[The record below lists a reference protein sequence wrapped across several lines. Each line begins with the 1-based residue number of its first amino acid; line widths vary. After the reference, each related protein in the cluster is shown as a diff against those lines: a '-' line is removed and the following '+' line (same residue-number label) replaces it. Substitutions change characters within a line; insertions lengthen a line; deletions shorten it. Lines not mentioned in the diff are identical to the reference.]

1 MCDICSKTFYTSHM
15 DPKEYKNYDLEQ
27 DVHRITLYSTVARD
41 HQHMSQRK
49 RLYLHLDMNCFYAQ
63 VEQQAY
69 NLYGLPVAMGGW
81 RKPNGVARGIVA
93 TASYE
98 ARALGIK
105 TAMSAFEASQICP
118 YLVFKQIDYDKY
130 KAISGTLKLIL
141 DGYSP
146 DVEKYSM
153 DEYFMDITFL
163 LKKSRRQM
171 EAYARKLKG
180 EIYDR
185 LGLVC
190 SIGIA
195 TSKTY
200 SKLASDLQKPK
211 GLSLILTPDDA
222 AQFIYPLPIDEV
234 WGIGRRRAEHLKKYG
249 IRTIADAVKQGKV
262 PFQKLFG
269 EMQGQLFWETVAGR
283 DRARVL
289 TDEIHIPDE
298 VSYMHTFSD
307 WTEDP
312 VEVKGEIVKAV
323 RKVCYRMR
331 GYRRKARRW
340 GCHIRFQEAH
350 WEGHSFTFSTSGFTN
365 LDDYVLEAGLPEAM
379 RIVNSALKRG
389 IKIRGV
395 GLHTIEMQQTEQGE
409 LFFEEDEQLRQLT
422 RAADCLN
429 NCYGPDTVSKAAIH
443 ESVKGK
449 THFVNRS

>member
-1 MCDICSKTFYTSHM
+1 M
-15 DPKEYKNYDLEQ
+15 DPENYNDYDLEQ
-27 DVHRITLYSTVARD
+27 DVHRITLYSTVARE
-41 HQHMSQRK
+41 HQHVSRKK

-118 YLVFKQIDYDKY
+118 YLVFMQIDYDKY
-130 KAISGTLKLIL
+130 KAISRELQGVLNTF
-141 DGYSP
+141 SP

-163 LKKSRRQM
+163 LKKPRSRL
-171 EAYARKLKG
+171 EAFARNLKQK
-180 EIYDR
+180 IYSR

-190 SIGIA
+190 SVGIA

-200 SKLASDLQKPK
+200 SKLASDLTKPK

-234 WGIGRRRAEHLKKYG
+234 WGIGRRRYEHLKKYG
-249 IRTIADAVKQGKV
+249 IHTIADAVKQGKV

-269 EMQGQLFWETVAGR
+269 EMQGQLFWETVTGR
-283 DRARVL
+283 DKARVL

-307 WTEDP
+307 WTDDP
-312 VEVKGEIVKAV
+312 VAVKGEVVKAV

-331 GYRRKARRW
+331 GYGRKARRW
-340 GCHIRFQEAH
+340 GCHVRYQEAH
-350 WEGHSFTFSTSGFTN
+350 WEGHSFTFATPGFTN
-365 LDDYVLEAGLPEAM
+365 LDDYVLNACLPQAM
-379 RIVNSALKRG
+379 RIVKSALERG
-389 IKIRGV
+389 ITIRGI
-395 GLHTIEMQQTEQGE
+395 GLHTIEMQQTEQAE
-409 LFFEEDEQLRQLT
+409 LFFRESNRVRHLY

-429 NCYGPDTVSKAAIH
+429 NCYGPDTIVKAAVH
-443 ESVKGK
+443 EGVKGK

>member
-1 MCDICSKTFYTSHM
+1 MN
-15 DPKEYKNYDLEQ
+15 PNEYQDYDLEQ
-27 DVHRITLYSTVARD
+27 DVHRITLYSTVAKE
-41 HQHMSQRK
+41 HQHVSSKK
-49 RLYLHLDMNCFYAQ
+49 RLYLHFDMNCFYAQ
-63 VEQQAY
+63 VEQRAY

-81 RKPNGVARGIVA
+81 RKENGIARGIVA

-118 YLVFKQIDYDKY
+118 YLVFMQIDYDKY
-130 KAISGTLKLIL
+130 KAISGELKEIL
-141 DGYSP
+141 DTFSP

-153 DEYFMDITFL
+153 DEYFLDITFL
-163 LKKSRRQM
+163 LKKSRSQI
-171 EAYARKLKG
+171 EAFAGKMKQT
-180 EIYDR
+180 IFHR

-190 SIGIA
+190 SVGIA

-200 SKLASDLQKPK
+200 AKLASDLMKPQ

-222 AQFIYPLPIDEV
+222 AQYIYPLPVDEV
-234 WGIGRRRAEHLKKYG
+234 WGIGRRRYQHLQKYG

-269 EMQGQLFWETVAGR
+269 KMQGQLFWETISGR
-283 DRARVL
+283 DKARVL
-289 TDEIHIPDE
+289 TDEVHIPEE

-307 WTEDP
+307 WTVDP
-312 VEVKGEIVKAV
+312 NAVKGEIVKAV

-331 GYRRKARRW
+331 GYKRKARRW

-350 WEGHSFTFSTSGFTN
+350 WEGQSVVFNTPGFTN
-365 LDDYVLEAGLPEAM
+365 LDDYVLNACLAEAM
-379 RIVNSALKRG
+379 RIVNSALSKG

-395 GLHTIEMQQTEQGE
+395 GLYTIEMQQIEQGE
-409 LFFEEDEQLRQLT
+409 LFFQESEQVRHLY
-422 RAADCLN
+422 RATDCLN
-429 NCYGPDTVSKAAIH
+429 NCYGPDTVAKAAIH
-443 ESVKGK
+443 ESVKGN

>member
-1 MCDICSKTFYTSHM
+1 MCTVCYHEPM
-15 DPKEYKNYDLEQ
+15 DPELYNQYDLEQ
-27 DVHRITLYSTVARD
+27 DVHRITLYSTVARE
-41 HQHMSQRK
+41 HQHMSRKK

-63 VEQQAY
+63 VEQRAY
-69 NLYGLPVAMGGW
+69 NLYGLPLAMGGW

-98 ARALGIK
+98 ARELGIK

-118 YLVFKQIDYDKY
+118 YLVFMQIDYDKY
-130 KAISGTLKLIL
+130 KEISRQLKSIL
-141 DGYSP
+141 DTYSP

-163 LKKSRRQM
+163 LGKHRGQLHAFAHQMKNDIFRQ
-171 EAYARKLKG
+171 
-180 EIYDR
+180 

-190 SIGIA
+190 SVGIA

-200 SKLASDLQKPK
+200 SKLASDLKKPK

-222 AQFIYPLPIDEV
+222 AQYIYPLPIDEV
-234 WGIGRRRAEHLKKYG
+234 WGIGRRRYEHLRRYG
-249 IRTIADAVKQGKV
+249 LLTIADAHKQGPA

-269 EMQGQLFWETVAGR
+269 EMQGRLFWETVTGR
-283 DRARVL
+283 DRAKVL
-289 TDEIHIPDE
+289 TNEIHIPDE

-307 WTEDP
+307 WTDNP
-312 VEVKGEIVKAV
+312 THVKGEIVKAV

-331 GYRRKARRW
+331 GYKRKARRW
-340 GCHIRFQEAH
+340 SCHIRYQEAH
-350 WEGHSFTFSTSGFTN
+350 WDGISFAFTTPGFTN
-365 LDDYVLEAGLPEAM
+365 LDDYVLKACLPQAM
-379 RIVNSALKRG
+379 QMVNSALQKG

-395 GLHTIEMQQTEQGE
+395 GLHTIEMQQTEQLE
-409 LFFEEDEQLRQLT
+409 IFFNEEERVRHLY

-429 NCYGPDTVSKAAIH
+429 NCYGPDTVAKAAIH
-443 ESVKGK
+443 ESVKGN

>member
-1 MCDICSKTFYTSHM
+1 M
-15 DPKEYKNYDLEQ
+15 DPKEYDNYDLEQ
-27 DVHRITLYSTVARD
+27 DVHRITLYSTVAKE
-41 HQHMSQRK
+41 HQHVSRKK

-63 VEQQAY
+63 VEQRAY
-69 NLYGLPVAMGGW
+69 NLYGMPVAMGGW
-81 RKPNGVARGIVA
+81 RKPNGIGRGIVA

-118 YLVFKQIDYDKY
+118 YLVFMQIDYDKY
-130 KAISGTLKLIL
+130 KAISRQLKSIL
-141 DGYSP
+141 DSYSP

-163 LKKSRRQM
+163 LRKSRSKL
-171 EAYARKLKG
+171 EAFAQKLKD
-180 EIYDR
+180 EIYRR

-190 SIGIA
+190 SVGIA

-222 AQFIYPLPIDEV
+222 AQYIYPLPIDEV
-234 WGIGRRRAEHLKKYG
+234 WGIGRRRYEHLKKYN
-249 IRTIADAVKQGKV
+249 IHTIADAVKQGKV

-283 DRARVL
+283 DKARVL
-289 TDEIHIPDE
+289 TDEVHIPDE

-307 WTEDP
+307 WTDSP
-312 VEVKGEIVKAV
+312 VEVKGEIIKAI

-331 GYRRKARRW
+331 GYQRKARRW

-350 WEGHSFTFSTSGFTN
+350 WEGHSFTFSTPGFTN
-365 LDDYVLEAGLPEAM
+365 LDDYVLDACMTEAM
-379 RIVNSALKRG
+379 RIVASALERN

-409 LFFEEDEQLRQLT
+409 LFFQEDDDLRGLT

-429 NCYGPDTVSKAAIH
+429 NCYGPDTVAKAAIH

>member
-1 MCDICSKTFYTSHM
+1 M
-15 DPKEYKNYDLEQ
+15 DPEKHSNYDLEQ
-27 DVHRITLYSTVARD
+27 DVHRITLYSTVAKE
-41 HQHMSQRK
+41 HQHVSAK
-49 RLYLHLDMNCFYAQ
+49 PRLYLHLDMNCFYAQ
-63 VEQQAY
+63 VEQRAY
-69 NLYGLPVAMGGW
+69 NLYGLPLAMGGW
-81 RKPNGVARGIVA
+81 RKPNGTARGIVA

-118 YLVFKQIDYDKY
+118 YLVFMQIDYDKY
-130 KAISGTLKLIL
+130 KGISRRLKEIL
-141 DGYSP
+141 DTFSP

-163 LKKSRRQM
+163 KGKPRAHLESF
-171 EAYARKLKG
+171 ARSIKNA
-180 EIYDR
+180 IYKN

-190 SIGIA
+190 SVGIA

-200 SKLASDLQKPK
+200 SKLASDLRKPD
-211 GLSLILTPDDA
+211 GVMLVLNPDDA
-222 AQFIYPLPIDEV
+222 AQYIYPLAVDEV

-249 IRTIADAVKQGKV
+249 ILTIADTVRQGKV

-269 EMQGQLFWETVAGR
+269 EMQGQLFWETVTGR

-289 TDEIHIPDE
+289 QNEQHIPDE

-307 WTEDP
+307 WTENP

-331 GYRRKARRW
+331 GYNRKARRW
-340 GCHIRFQEAH
+340 GCHIRYQEAH
-350 WEGHSFTFSTSGFTN
+350 WEGRSFAFNTAGYTN
-365 LDDYVLEAGLPEAM
+365 LDDYVLKECLPQAM
-379 RIVNSALKRG
+379 QIVNEALRRG
-389 IKIRGV
+389 IKIRGI
-395 GLHTIEMQQTEQGE
+395 GLHTIEMVHTEQME
-409 LFFEEDEQLRQLT
+409 LFFRERDEVRHLY

-429 NCYGPDTVSKAAIH
+429 NCYGPDTVTKAAIH

>member
-1 MCDICSKTFYTSHM
+1 M
-15 DPKEYKNYDLEQ
+15 DLNKYRDYDLEQ
-27 DVHRITLYSTVARD
+27 DVHRITLYSTVAKE
-41 HQHMSQRK
+41 HQHVSGKK

-63 VEQQAY
+63 VEQRAH

-118 YLVFKQIDYDKY
+118 YLVFMQIDYDKY
-130 KAISGTLKLIL
+130 KAISCELKQIL
-141 DGYSP
+141 DTFSP

-163 LKKSRRQM
+163 NRKSRPQL
-171 EAYARKLKG
+171 AAFVRKMKQA
-180 EIYDR
+180 IFRR

-200 SKLASDLQKPK
+200 SKLASDLMKPQ
-211 GLSLILTPDDA
+211 GLAIILTPDDA
-222 AQFIYPLPIDEV
+222 AQYIYPLPVDEV
-234 WGIGRRRAEHLKKYG
+234 WGIGRRRYQHLQKYG

-269 EMQGQLFWETVAGR
+269 EMQGQLFWEIVTGR
-283 DRARVL
+283 DKARVL
-289 TDEIHIPDE
+289 TNEIHIPDE

-307 WTEDP
+307 WTDDP
-312 VEVKGEIVKAV
+312 RAVKGEIVKAV

-340 GCHIRFQEAH
+340 GCHIRYQEAH
-350 WEGHSFTFSTSGFTN
+350 WDGNSFAFATPGFTN
-365 LDDYVLEAGLPEAM
+365 LDDYVLTACLPEAM
-379 RIVNSALKRG
+379 RIVKSALGKN
-389 IKIRGV
+389 IKIRGI
-395 GLHTIEMQQTEQGE
+395 GLHTIEMQQTEQAD
-409 LFFEEDEQLRQLT
+409 LFFQEDEQVRHLY
-422 RAADCLN
+422 RATDCLN
-429 NCYGPDTVSKAAIH
+429 NCYGPDTVVKAAIH
-443 ESVKGK
+443 ESVKGN

>member
-1 MCDICSKTFYTSHM
+1 MDPEKYTS
-15 DPKEYKNYDLEQ
+15 YDLEQ
-27 DVHRITLYSTVARD
+27 DVHRITLYSTVAKE
-41 HQHMSQRK
+41 HQHISRKK

-118 YLVFKQIDYDKY
+118 YLVFLQIDYDKY
-130 KAISGTLKLIL
+130 KAISRRLKTIL
-141 DGYSP
+141 ENFAP

-163 LKKSRRQM
+163 LKKSRSQL
-171 EAYARKLKG
+171 EAFARELKQ
-180 EIYDR
+180 EIYNR
-185 LGLVC
+185 LGLAC
-190 SIGIA
+190 SVGIA

-200 SKLASDLQKPK
+200 SKLASDLTKPA

-222 AQFIYPLPIDEV
+222 AQYIYPLPVDEV
-234 WGIGRRRAEHLKKYG
+234 WGIGRRRYEHLKKYG
-249 IRTIADAVKQGKV
+249 IYTSADAVKQGKV

-269 EMQGQLFWETVAGR
+269 DMQGQLFWETVTGR
-283 DRARVL
+283 DKAKVL
-289 TDEIHIPDE
+289 TEEVHIPDE

-307 WTEDP
+307 WTENL

-331 GYRRKARRW
+331 GYRRKARKW
-340 GCHIRFQEAH
+340 GCHIRYQEAH
-350 WEGHSFTFSTSGFTN
+350 WEGQSFTFNTHGFTN
-365 LDDYVLEAGLPEAM
+365 LDDYVLDACLPGAM
-379 RIVNSALKRG
+379 RIVKSALKKG
-389 IKIRGV
+389 IKIRGI
-395 GLHTIEMQQTEQGE
+395 GLHTIEMQQTEQIE
-409 LFFEEDEQLRQLT
+409 LFFREEEQVRHLY

-429 NCYGPDTVSKAAIH
+429 NCYGPDTVAKAAIH
-443 ESVKGK
+443 ESVKGN